1 MTRQLAHVLEAGW
14 AVLASRDPDAI
25 REACRRDLFF
35 LLRFVCRRAD
45 LEHQWLLD
53 RCDEVMASP
62 DGHLDLWSRD
72 HYKSSLI
79 TFGKTLQDVL
89 IDPEITI
96 GIFSHTRP
104 AAKAFLRQ
112 IKRECEQ
119 NEVLKDFFPDVL
131 WDEPM
136 KEAPGWSEDNGLVFK
151 RKGNPKEATLE
162 AWGLVDGQP
171 TGKHFQLR
179 IYDDVVTRDSSTSE
193 EMRRSTLEAWEL
205 SLNLGTR
212 DGRSRYI
219 GTRYHFADVY
229 HTMLTRKS
237 AAPRIWPVVDATGK
251 PYLLTPEQM
260 AKKRADMGPVTWAAQ
275 MMLNPLAESSIS
287 FRREWLRFYR
297 DAGKLQGNIYII
309 VDPANAKSKKS
320 DYTAIWVVCLSDDGN
335 YYILDIVRDRLNL
348 VERCR
353 LVFGLHKM
361 WKPRKVVY
369 EEYGIQSDRQALE
382 MVMEQES
389 YRFEI
394 TPVGIKGP
402 AGKVSK
408 TDRIQWLIP
417 LFEQGKIYLPDTLT
431 RTVQDTGL
439 PTDMV
444 QTFIEQEYVCWPFAE
459 HDDLLDG
466 LARVKDPQ
474 AGLEFPRLDRPAWFG
489 EAQRTQVAVGT
500 GEVVG
505 W

>member
-1 MTRQLAHVLEAGW
+1 MSRPLDAVLTAGW
-14 AVLASRDPDAI
+14 AVLGSRDPEAI
-25 REACRRDLFF
+25 RTACRKDLFF
-35 LLRFVCRRAD
+35 LLRFMCKRAD
-45 LEHQWLLD
+45 LEYQWLLD

-72 HYKSSLI
+72 HYKSSII
-79 TFGKTLQDVL
+79 TFGKTLQDIL

-119 NEVLKDFFPDVL
+119 NELLKDMWPDVL

-136 KEAPGWSEDNGLVFK
+136 KEAPGWSEDNGLVF
-151 RKGNPKEATLE
+151 RRSGNPKEGTLE

-171 TGKHFQLR
+171 TGKHFKMR
-179 IYDDVVTRDSSTSE
+179 VYDDVVTRDSANSE
-193 EMRRSTLEAWEL
+193 DMRRSTLEAWEL
-205 SLNLGTR
+205 SLALGTR
-212 DGRSRYI
+212 DGKARYI

-229 HTMLTRKS
+229 QVMMNRKS
-237 AAPRIWPVVDATGK
+237 VNVRIWPVVDATGK
-251 PYLLTPEQM
+251 PHLLTQEQM
-260 AKKRADMGPVTWAAQ
+260 ARKKADMGPVTWAAQ

-287 FRREWLRFYR
+287 FKREWLRFYR
-297 DAGKLQGNIYII
+297 DPGKLQGNIYVL

-320 DYTAIWVVCLSDDGN
+320 DYTAVWVVCLSDDGN
-335 YYILDIVRDRLNL
+335 YYVLDIVRDRLNL
-348 VERCR
+348 LERCK

-369 EEYGIQSDRQALE
+369 EEYGIMNDRQTLQ
-382 MVMEQES
+382 MVMDQEN
-389 YRFEI
+389 YRFEV

-402 AGKVSK
+402 WGKRSK
-408 TDRIQWLIP
+408 TDRIQDLIQ
-417 LFEQGKIYLPDTLT
+417 LFANSKIYLPDTLT

-444 QTFIEQEYVCWPFAE
+444 QTFIEDEYCGWPFVA
-459 HDDLLDG
+459 HDDLLDC
-466 LARVKDPQ
+466 LVRIKDPQ

-489 EAQRTQVAVGT
+489 DAKRSLVAVGT
-500 GEVVG
+500 GEVAN